1 MKIGVPRILSV
12 SIAGNKMIVRGEAFD
27 AGAVVLVDGMQQRT
41 IADNASPTTVLVA
54 KKVLGKIAPG
64 QSVSIQVRNAD
75 STLSNE
81 FAFTRSFE

>member
-1 MKIGVPRILSV
+1 M
-12 SIAGNKMIVRGEAFD
+12 
-27 AGAVVLVDGMQQRT
+27 
-41 IADNASPTTVLVA
+41 VA
-54 KKVLGKIAPG
+54 KRVLGKIAPG